1 MAIVSLLGR
10 GEPPLDFNPL
20 AMEHFYLNGIS
31 LIAVN
36 EADPDLY
43 PAGPRESSAR
53 PYRGHLLRGPVRSPN
68 GLVTHRLH
76 YTQIAEAYEMVL
88 QRDKSML
95 NVVFDWSDA

>member
-53 PYRGHLLRGPVRSPN
+53 PYRGHLLWLMAKGPSEPKRSGHPPAALHPDSRGIRD
-68 GLVTHRLH
+68 GVT
-76 YTQIAEAYEMVL
+76 A
-88 QRDKSML
+88 
-95 NVVFDWSDA
+95 